1 MTNVREIQSRALW
14 VLNKIAQGAVYGL
27 CEERCANDAKDAWKK
42 FNDSLK
48 KDKLIDWDNLTIE
61 ECKAL
66 RFGVWMSNGE
76 VNEEIANTEEKFA
89 KGEIDEAKRDDLV
102 ARFENV
108 RNMML
113 IPLYLFEQIPEGQLV
128 YTIGGEA
135 FYFERENA
143 DKDIRFGCLSY
154 GIKTK

>member
-14 VLNKIAQGAVYGL
+14 VMNKIAQGAVYGL

-48 KDKLIDWDNLTIE
+48 KDKLIDWNHLTIE

-66 RFGVWMSNGE
+66 RFGRWMSNEE

-89 KGEIDEAKRDDLV
+89 KGEIDEEKRDALV
-102 ARFENV
+102 TSFENV

-154 GIKTK
+154 GIKAE